1 MIKQAYAGYTVFG
14 PRPTSI
20 LADSYLNSGKN
31 DPGYDA
37 FRERVERLPNHL
49 RTTFDL
55 LIQALPNK
63 IIAKRLGLS
72 EATVRSY
79 ISEIFTALG
88 YTNRGELTITAIKAG
103 Y

>member
-1 MIKQAYAGYTVFG
+1 MFG

-20 LADSYLNSGKN
+20 LADSYLYSGRN

-37 FRERVERLPNHL
+37 FRDRVKRLPNHL
-49 RTTFDL
+49 RATFDL

-63 IIAKRLGLS
+63 TIAKRLGLS

-79 ISEIFTALG
+79 ISEIFAALG

>member
-1 MIKQAYAGYTVFG
+1 MHGVRTAPYQYS
-14 PRPTSI
+14 RRQLSI
-20 LADSYLNSGKN
+20 L
-31 DPGYDA
+31 
-37 FRERVERLPNHL
+37 REETTPDTTPSATEWASPRNHL
-49 RTTFDL
+49 RATFDL

-63 IIAKRLGLS
+63 TITKRLGLS

-79 ISEIFTALG
+79 ISEIFAALG

>member
-1 MIKQAYAGYTVFG
+1 VCEHAQAFAIHADRRDFG
-14 PRPTSI
+14 
-20 LADSYLNSGKN
+20 AWH
-31 DPGYDA
+31 
-37 FRERVERLPNHL
+37 HL
-49 RTTFDL
+49 RATFDL

-63 IIAKRLGLS
+63 TIAKRLGLS

-79 ISEIFTALG
+79 ISEIFAALG

>member
-1 MIKQAYAGYTVFG
+1 MHGVRTAPDQYSRRQLSILRKKRPRIRRL
-14 PRPTSI
+14 PRP
-20 LADSYLNSGKN
+20 SGAS
-31 DPGYDA
+31 P
-37 FRERVERLPNHL
+37 EHL
-49 RTTFDL
+49 RATFDL

-63 IIAKRLGLS
+63 TITKRLGLS

-79 ISEIFTALG
+79 ISEIFAALG

>member
-1 MIKQAYAGYTVFG
+1 MFG

-20 LADSYLNSGKN
+20 LADSYLYSGRN

-37 FRERVERLPNHL
+37 FRDRGGASPRNHL
-49 RTTFDL
+49 RATFDL

-63 IIAKRLGLS
+63 TITKRLGLS

-79 ISEIFTALG
+79 ISEIFAALG